1 MRLSHF
7 GAMVIFSLLV
17 SIAFALAGRQT
28 TSARIKFAVLSFFL
42 FLAIGV
48 GVAWLMFPLSR

>member
-1 MRLSHF
+1 
-7 GAMVIFSLLV
+7 MVIFSLLV